1 MDMKMRD
8 YKNQTPLHW
17 ACKSNS
23 EVAQIYLVGWLRQE
37 RLNMKDIDGNTA
49 LHLAV
54 LASDDLKSGRPVRTL
69 LKKGADKN
77 IINKNG

>member
-1 MDMKMRD
+1 
-8 YKNQTPLHW
+8 
-17 ACKSNS
+17 
-23 EVAQIYLVGWLRQE
+23 
-37 RLNMKDIDGNTA
+37 
-49 LHLAV
+49 